1 MIKRTVHYTSR
12 SPVQN
17 QFNQELKKKK
27 NTEEH
32 NSCADEEKLQL
43 FWYYLKKI
51 VILSQDKINVSN
63 QQ

>member
-1 MIKRTVHYTSR
+1 MMKRTVHYTSR

-43 FWYYLKKI
+43 FWYYLK
-51 VILSQDKINVSN
+51 NSN
-63 QQ
+63 TKSG